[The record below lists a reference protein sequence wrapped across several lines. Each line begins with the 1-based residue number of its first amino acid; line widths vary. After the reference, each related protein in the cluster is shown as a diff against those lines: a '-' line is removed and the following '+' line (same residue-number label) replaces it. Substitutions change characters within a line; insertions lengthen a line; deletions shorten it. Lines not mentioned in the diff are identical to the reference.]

1 MNEPLSK
8 YMKVGLV
15 HFMAFPSTIK
25 GEGPVYET
33 IRKVALDDYFTAIE
47 ITTVKDEAER
57 QRVKQ
62 MLQTSHMTVTYGGQ
76 PRLLTTGLNINDLN
90 EDGRQAA
97 LANLKEGID
106 EAYEIG
112 AIGFAFLSGRY
123 EEATKEESYQALVAS
138 TKELC
143 AYAKSKGPMR
153 VALEV
158 FDYDVDKKS
167 LIGPAP
173 LALRYAKEI
182 RAEHDHF
189 GLMVDLSHI
198 PLIHETIE
206 ESLLPVKDYIIHA
219 HIGNCVVKS
228 PDLPAYGDVHPRFGF
243 PGGEN
248 DVEQVKDYLQVLMDI
263 GFLNSEKP
271 PIVSF
276 EIKPFGDEDP
286 EVVIANAKRTLNE
299 AWVKLEGQNEE
310 YKSKTRHED
319 RYTGRLYPEPR

>member
-1 MNEPLSK
+1 
-8 YMKVGLV
+8 MKVGLV

-47 ITTVKDEAER
+47 ITTVKDAAER
-57 QRVKQ
+57 QKVKKL
-62 MLQTSHMTVTYGGQ
+62 LQTAHMTVAYGGQ

-106 EAYEIG
+106 EAYEMG
-112 AIGFAFLSGRY
+112 ATGFAFLSGKY

-143 AYAKSKGPMR
+143 AYAETKGKMR
-153 VALEV
+153 IALEV

-173 LALRYAKEI
+173 LALRYAREI
-182 RAEHDHF
+182 REEYEHF

-248 DVEQVKDYLQVLMDI
+248 DVEQVTAYLQVLFDI
-263 GFLNSEKP
+263 GFLNTENP

-299 AWVKLEGQNEE
+299 AWAKLERKEE
-310 YKSKTRHED
+310 ENQLKTKYED
-319 RYTGRLYPEPR
+319 RYSGRLYSEPR

>member
-1 MNEPLSK
+1 MNESLHK

-15 HFMAFPSTIK
+15 HFMAYPSTIK
-25 GEGPVYET
+25 GEGPVLET
-33 IRKVALDDYFTAIE
+33 VKKLALDDYFTAIE
-47 ITTVKDEAER
+47 ITTVKDDEER
-57 QRVKQ
+57 KKVKQ
-62 MLQTSHMTVTYGGQ
+62 ILDSSHMTVAYGAQ

-90 EDGRQAA
+90 EEGRQKA
-97 LANLKEGID
+97 LVNLKEGID

-112 AIGFAFLSGRY
+112 AVGFAFLSGKY
-123 EEATKEESYQALVAS
+123 EEASKEESYKALVKS
-138 TKELC
+138 TKEIC
-143 AYAKSKGPMR
+143 AYAKSKGSMK

-182 RAEHDHF
+182 REEHDHF

-198 PLIHETIE
+198 PLIHETNE

-228 PDLPAYGDVHPRFGF
+228 ADMPGYGDLHPRFGF
-243 PGGEN
+243 PNGEN
-248 DVEQVKDYLQVLMDI
+248 DVEEVIAYLKVLFDI
-263 GFLNSEKP
+263 GYLGEGKR

-276 EIKPFGDEDP
+276 EVRPFGDEDP
-286 EVVIANAKRTLNE
+286 DVVIANAKRTLNE
-299 AWVKLEGQNEE
+299 AWA
-310 YKSKTRHED
+310 
-319 RYTGRLYPEPR
+319 RL

>member
-8 YMKVGLV
+8 FMKVGLV
-15 HFMAFPSTIK
+15 HFMAYPATIK
-25 GEGPVYET
+25 GEGPIEET
-33 IRKVALDDYFTAIE
+33 IKKLALDEYFHAIE
-47 ITTVKDEAER
+47 ITTIKDKGVR
-57 QRVKQ
+57 QRVKK
-62 MLQTSHMTVTYGGQ
+62 MLDTSHMTVAYGAQ

-90 EDGRQAA
+90 EEGRQKA
-97 LANLKEGID
+97 LENLKEGID

-112 AIGFAFLSGRY
+112 ATGFAFLSGKY
-123 EEATKEESYQALVAS
+123 EEATKEESYQALVKS
-138 TKELC
+138 TKEIC
-143 AYAKSKGPMR
+143 AYVKSKGNMK

-167 LIGPAP
+167 LVGPAD

-182 RAEHDHF
+182 REEHEHF

-228 PDLPAYGDVHPRFGF
+228 PDMPGYGDLHPRFGF
-243 PGGEN
+243 PNGEN
-248 DVEQVKDYLQVLMDI
+248 DVDEVVDYLRVLLQI
-263 GFLNSEKP
+263 GFLNEKKP

-276 EIKPFGDEDP
+276 EIKPFGDEDADI
-286 EVVIANAKRTLNE
+286 VIANAKRTLNE
-299 AWVKLEGQNEE
+299 AWARV
-310 YKSKTRHED
+310 
-319 RYTGRLYPEPR
+319 